1 VSEAARSTGAT
12 PPDPEGSAAAAGPAR
27 DATASPLPA
36 VLRSR
41 ESTPELRLVAMRE
54 HSLLSLFELSR
65 ELSVVLDARGIA
77 DLVLFNLMGHLGT
90 AQAVMWLEAGG
101 PSSGLDVVRCH
112 GVRPE
117 IATVLGTALS
127 PLLQGDRPRVRSPLR
142 IGEARTLIEP
152 AAVDLAHHSGVALL
166 APLVAGTRIR
176 GFVGLGRRA
185 AGADFTDFDLDVLNA
200 SLGMVAVAIENR
212 RLYASLEQR
221 NQDLERANTE
231 LRELD
236 RVKSE
241 FLQTVNHELRTPLAI
256 IIGCVDCL
264 LQDPDPD
271 PSRQR
276 FVTGVMEQAT
286 KLRDMVQTLLDFAS
300 TLDGSMDLDVM
311 ELDPRALA
319 REYFESRRPHVVE
332 SHPDFH
338 LNVDPGRTLVQSD
351 RLRVF
356 QVLDALLDNAVKFTP
371 PETRIELRVTE
382 MEREGRRVMALRV
395 IDNGPGIAAVHLSDL
410 FKPFRQAD
418 NSATRTVGGLGM
430 GLATARRLAE
440 RLGAHLVV
448 DSAPGRG
455 SAFSLLL
462 PVA

>member
-1 VSEAARSTGAT
+1 VAEAARSPEPT
-12 PPDPEGSAAAAGPAR
+12 PPDPPNPAEGTADRGPIPGPGSLSR
-27 DATASPLPA
+27 G
-36 VLRSR
+36 R
-41 ESTPELRLVAMRE
+41 ESTPELKLVAMRE

-65 ELSVVLDARGIA
+65 ELSVMLDARGIA

-90 AQAVMWLEAGG
+90 AQAVMWLEAPGQG
-101 PSSGLDVVRCH
+101 TGLDVVRCH

-127 PLLQGDRPRVRSPLR
+127 SLLHSDRPRLR
-142 IGEARTLIEP
+142 APTRISDARTMIEP
-152 AAVDLAHHSGVALL
+152 AAADLAHHSGVALL
-166 APLVAGTRIR
+166 APLLAGSRIR

-212 RLYASLEQR
+212 RLYASLEQH
-221 NQDLERANTE
+221 NQDLARANTE

-236 RVKSE
+236 RIKSE

-264 LQDPDPD
+264 LQEADPDPA
-271 PSRQR
+271 RQR

-311 ELDPRALA
+311 ELDPRSLA
-319 REYFESRRPHVVE
+319 VEYYESRHPHVVE
-332 SHPDFH
+332 SHPEFT
-338 LNVDPGRTLVQSD
+338 LSVEPGRGVFHSD
-351 RLRVF
+351 RMRIF

-371 PETRIELRVTE
+371 RETRIELRLHETE
-382 MEREGRRVMALRV
+382 RDGRRVIALR
-395 IDNGPGIAAVHLSDL
+395 IADNGPGISSAHLAEL

-418 NSATRTVGGLGM
+418 NSATRKVGGLGM
-430 GLATARRLAE
+430 GLATARRVAE
-440 RLGAHLVV
+440 RLGGQLLV
-448 DSAPGRG
+448 DSAAGRG
-455 SAFSLLL
+455 STFSLIL

>member
-1 VSEAARSTGAT
+1 MSEAARPAGAI
-12 PPDPEGSAAAAGPAR
+12 PPDPEGPAGSSERGSLTGPV
-27 DATASPLPA
+27 PL
-36 VLRSR
+36 LRSR

-101 PSSGLDVVRCH
+101 PPSGLDVVRCH

-127 PLLQGDRPRVRSPLR
+127 PLLHGDRPRLRAPMR
-142 IGEARTLIEP
+142 IGEARSLIEP

-166 APLVAGTRIR
+166 APLMAGTRIR

-212 RLYASLEQR
+212 RLYASLEQH

-231 LRELD
+231 LREMD

-264 LQDPDPD
+264 LQEPDPD

-311 ELDPRALA
+311 ELDPRSLA
-319 REYFESRRPHVVE
+319 TEYYESRHPHVVE
-332 SHPDFH
+332 SHPNFH
-338 LNVDPGRTLVQSD
+338 LSVDTGRALVHSD
-351 RLRVF
+351 RLRIF
-356 QVLDALLDNAVKFTP
+356 QVLDALLDNAIKFTP

-382 MEREGRRVMALRV
+382 AERDGRRVVAWRV
-395 IDNGPGIAAVHLSDL
+395 VDNGPGIAASHLSEL

-418 NSATRTVGGLGM
+418 NSATRKVGGLGM

-440 RLGAHLVV
+440 RLDGQLLV

-455 SAFSLLL
+455 SSFSLIL